1 MANGI
6 MNINPEQ
13 MARQQLAQGQPQP
26 TFNQPGPNVAPNA
39 TMATSGVT
47 PSIGPMNAQTKP
59 ATPFSIGADPFE
71 RMQDLK
77 DMSDNQIYVG
87 MQQGVITPVEG
98 LITMQTRNEARRRH
112 REQELAKQAGKK
124 SVIEQVTD
132 EFVSGI
138 ASNPQMQEEKPV
150 IAKKE
155 GGIINYQNRGLVGP
169 YRRELDPQFIPPVSY
184 GQNPYGDRR
193 PGYMVGDNRGRRLGY
208 VPAGTPDEQR
218 KAEAALLN
226 SPFNN
231 PQNMADPNRPLLSG
245 LGSQENYYS
254 PESVVDDSPV
264 GGEGILTSET
274 LQDERAKRKYGEYT
288 GGERRF
294 LDDPERRSLFSN
306 ATIPLTRDQ
315 LVKRLEE
322 SGVDVTDGSS
332 DKFDLMTGEENIG
345 TPEIPF
351 KNKEELINK
360 YTNDA
365 RAIFEQ
371 KGADERTMDTMLGI
385 LKRES
390 GYDVFNLED
399 AYNVMIGR
407 KKGPSGEFGGFQ
419 LNPKSFGKGK
429 AGGFGAKGDLSVA
442 ELSDFSVGANTAMD
456 YFTGMRDYF
465 GDKYGDL
472 GVDPHEVA
480 IAAYNTGPGNIEK
493 ILKNKDNVKALQEG
507 ASFISLL
514 PESVQDYVMSVKP
527 PATKPLTKEQLSEKA
542 GQTGTPLAQEFPEAG
557 VSTDAAEFSGEPSS
571 EMLSQFTGQKPT
583 EENIELEDEQQIVG
597 ETTSKDISDLNN
609 LDDKLKTLSNM
620 QRGVDK
626 NTPNSFESLQ
636 DILNKSTSV
645 DNVKKVV
652 SELYPGSAVKEV
664 TKIVDEAMDDLFK
677 NKKDME
683 NFYKGK
689 QFISMAQAVMAPG
702 QNLVQSLVNMV
713 GVGAAE
719 KEKLIKLRQSYSD
732 KMVKLRTTK
741 AQIMSA
747 DETARGKIAGD
758 LYSAF
763 TKANADTAKAY
774 TDFLKAQG
782 ELSQKYIGNKVK
794 LLNDDSFKTMIDE
807 QLEDLQEAYLK
818 ENTSIDQESGAFK
831 KRMFILRN
839 LMTNAAADSY
849 LQGQMFDPTDIY
861 AQILSDQKTAD
872 ELFAKQKEQQ
882 EKTFNNMANILSKPF
897 AFGAATLTDSLLNM
911 LGVDPKDFKEFREA
925 FNKK

>member
-1 MANGI
+1 
-6 MNINPEQ
+6 MNINPQQ
-13 MARQQLAQGQPQP
+13 MAQQQLAGRKDQP
-26 TFNQPGPNVAPNA
+26 TMNQPGPNVPPNA
-39 TMATSGVT
+39 TMATSGIS
-47 PSIGPMNAQTKP
+47 PIIGGMNAQTNAP
-59 ATPFSIGADPFE
+59 SPFPVGADFFE
-71 RMQDLK
+71 RMQDIK
-77 DMSDNQIYVG
+77 DMSDKQILVG
-87 MQQGVITPVEG
+87 MQQGAITPMEG
-98 LITMQTRNEARRRH
+98 LIEMQTRKEARSRYQQQVMA
-112 REQELAKQAGKK
+112 EQAGKK
-124 SVIEQVTD
+124 SVVEQVTE
-132 EFVSGI
+132 EFVSNSGI

-169 YRRELDPQFIPPVSY
+169 YKRELDPQFVPPLSY

-218 KAEAALLN
+218 KAEAALRN

-245 LGSQENYYS
+245 LGSQENYYN

-274 LQDERAKRKYGEYT
+274 LQDERARRKYGEYI

-294 LDDPERRSLFSN
+294 LDDPD
-306 ATIPLTRDQ
+306 ATRPLTRDQ

-371 KGADERTMDTMLGI
+371 KGADERTMATMLGI

-407 KKGPSGEFGGFQ
+407 KKGSSGEFGGFQ
-419 LNPKSFGKGK
+419 LNPKSFGEGK

-480 IAAYNTGPGNIEK
+480 IAAYNTGPGNVEK
-493 ILKNKDNVKALQEG
+493 ILKNKDNIKALQEG
-507 ASFISLL
+507 ASFVSLL

-527 PATKPLTKEQLSEKA
+527 PATKPITKEQLSEKVS
-542 GQTGTPLAQEFPEAG
+542 QTGTPLAQEFPEAR
-557 VSTDAAEFSGEPSS
+557 VSTDVAERSGEPSS
-571 EMLSQFTGQKPT
+571 EMLSQFTGQRPT
-583 EENIELEDEQQIVG
+583 EENIELEDEQQVVA
-597 ETTSKDISDLNN
+597 ETTAGDISDLNN
-609 LDDKLKTLSNM
+609 LDDRLKTLQNM
-620 QRGVDK
+620 QKGINK
-626 NTPNSFESLQ
+626 NIPNSFESLQ

-645 DNVKKVV
+645 DSVKKIV
-652 SELYPGSAVKEV
+652 SELYPGSAVEEV
-664 TKIVDEAMDDLFK
+664 TNIVNDAMDDLFE

-683 NFYKGK
+683 KFYNGK

-702 QNLVQSLVNMV
+702 QNLVQALTNMV

-732 KMVKLRTTK
+732 KMVKLRTAK

-747 DETARGKIAGD
+747 DETTRGKIAGD

-763 TKANADTAKAY
+763 TKANADTAKAFVDY
-774 TDFLKAQG
+774 FKAEG
-782 ELSQKYIGNKVK
+782 DLSQKYIGNKVK
-794 LLNDDSFKTMIDE
+794 LLNDDSFKSMIDE
-807 QLEDLQEAYLK
+807 QIDDIQEAYLK
-818 ENTSIDQESGAFK
+818 ENTSIDQNSGAFK

-872 ELFAKQKEQQ
+872 ELFAKQQEQQ

-897 AFGAATLTDSLLNM
+897 AFGAATLTDSILGM
-911 LGVDPKDFKEFREA
+911 IGVDPKDFEEFREA
-925 FNKK
+925 FKKK

>member
-1 MANGI
+1 
-6 MNINPEQ
+6 
-13 MARQQLAQGQPQP
+13 
-26 TFNQPGPNVAPNA
+26 
-39 TMATSGVT
+39 
-47 PSIGPMNAQTKP
+47 
-59 ATPFSIGADPFE
+59 
-71 RMQDLK
+71 
-77 DMSDNQIYVG
+77 
-87 MQQGVITPVEG
+87 
-98 LITMQTRNEARRRH
+98 
-112 REQELAKQAGKK
+112 
-124 SVIEQVTD
+124 
-132 EFVSGI
+132 
-138 ASNPQMQEEKPV
+138 
-150 IAKKE
+150 
-155 GGIINYQNRGLVGP
+155 
-169 YRRELDPQFIPPVSY
+169 
-184 GQNPYGDRR
+184 
-193 PGYMVGDNRGRRLGY
+193 
-208 VPAGTPDEQR
+208 
-218 KAEAALLN
+218 
-226 SPFNN
+226 
-231 PQNMADPNRPLLSG
+231 
-245 LGSQENYYS
+245 
-254 PESVVDDSPV
+254 
-264 GGEGILTSET
+264 
-274 LQDERAKRKYGEYT
+274 
-288 GGERRF
+288 
-294 LDDPERRSLFSN
+294 
-306 ATIPLTRDQ
+306 
-315 LVKRLEE
+315 
-322 SGVDVTDGSS
+322 
-332 DKFDLMTGEENIG
+332 
-345 TPEIPF
+345 
-351 KNKEELINK
+351 
-360 YTNDA
+360 
-365 RAIFEQ
+365 
-371 KGADERTMDTMLGI
+371 
-385 LKRES
+385 
-390 GYDVFNLED
+390 
-399 AYNVMIGR
+399 
-407 KKGPSGEFGGFQ
+407 
-419 LNPKSFGKGK
+419 
-429 AGGFGAKGDLSVA
+429 
-442 ELSDFSVGANTAMD
+442 MD

-818 ENTSIDQESGAFK
+818 ENTSVDEKSGAFK